1 LQAVSQALCVTYL
14 QGKFSMVATA
24 SWNSQETGSK
34 PSSTYERVEL
44 LGDSHYKVETRP
56 RDLNTVVT
64 SRIK

>member
-1 LQAVSQALCVTYL
+1 
-14 QGKFSMVATA
+14 MVATA

-34 PSSTYERVEL
+34 PSSTYKRVEL

>member
-1 LQAVSQALCVTYL
+1 MSLIYKENSAWLQRRR
-14 QGKFSMVATA
+14 GIHRK
-24 SWNSQETGSK
+24 TGSK
-34 PSSTYERVEL
+34 PSSTYKRVEL

>member
-1 LQAVSQALCVTYL
+1 
-14 QGKFSMVATA
+14 MVATA
-24 SWNSQETGSK
+24 SWNSQENRQQAK
-34 PSSTYERVEL
+34 FYHKRVEL